1 MEGHDVGARLGE
13 TRYVTLRLD
22 DHQVHVEALCGHLA
36 DGLQHRKPEGD
47 IGDEHAVHHVDMY
60 PLGRTAVDHLRV
72 AFQVAEIGRKHRRC
86 YDSVHGSNI
95 TYDKYS
101 HFPAVFHA
109 SERDSVP
116 ANPGLGFGVAVR
128 DSECRFPVARSFRGF
143 RPERAA
149 GQDLFRFRVSIL
161 RRIAMP
167 LDSESSNASPMPHTH
182 VTPTPAGRT
191 PPAMLPVRAGTTYA
205 PATTKPRPRRG
216 RPG

>member
-1 MEGHDVGARLGE
+1 MAFSTGNPKEILGTNTPSITSICTHSAALRSTICVSRSRWPKSAESIEGATILFMVRILL
-13 TRYVTLRLD
+13 TTNIVISRQFSTLRSGIPSP
-22 DHQVHVEALCGHLA
+22 Q
-36 DGLQHRKPEGD
+36 
-47 IGDEHAVHHVDMY
+47 
-60 PLGRTAVDHLRV
+60 TRV
-72 AFQVAEIGRKHRRC
+72 
-86 YDSVHGSNI
+86 
-95 TYDKYS
+95 
-101 HFPAVFHA
+101 
-109 SERDSVP
+109 
-116 ANPGLGFGVAVR
+116 LGFGVAVR

-182 VTPTPAGRT
+182 VTPTPAGAY

>member
-101 HFPAVFHA
+101 HFRAVFHA

-116 ANPGLGFGVAVR
+116 ANPGFGVRGCSSGFRMPVP
-128 DSECRFPVARSFRGF
+128 CRTVFPGIPSRKSCRSGSFPVQGVDPPAYRNAVEQRKQQCKPYAAYPCNAGPGRGVPLLQCRQF
-143 RPERAA
+143 
-149 GQDLFRFRVSIL
+149 GQI
-161 RRIAMP
+161 
-167 LDSESSNASPMPHTH
+167 PHTH
-182 VTPTPAGRT
+182 QP
-191 PPAMLPVRAGTTYA
+191 
-205 PATTKPRPRRG
+205 
-216 RPG
+216 